1 MSLAFDALN
10 YRLMIQIMRHHFAHV
25 PFALGIAFLCS
36 CSSANDSEQI
46 ANGISA
52 EDGIRSLTQG
62 KVDYDA
68 TYRAAE
74 LGDSMAQYEL
84 GLYIIDQTHQVER
97 DILAALNESEKI
109 RVRMA
114 SPLLSDNGIRALQL
128 ELENALRTVDKLK
141 NNKFEDIAVA
151 AAWISKSSNNGNP
164 RAQYTLGL
172 FHLEGYGVQKDYVRA
187 FELFKI
193 LAYRGHVQAQ
203 IKLAAC
209 YENGLG
215 IAPDLV
221 QAYAFYNLS
230 LSGVGRAHQKLTE
243 LEKLMQPDEILKA
256 QARTQVIRSAIS
268 HRDGAVQERHRPKV
282 ADDASRQGA

>member
-1 MSLAFDALN
+1 
-10 YRLMIQIMRHHFAHV
+10 MIQIMRHHFAHI

-36 CSSANDSEQI
+36 CSSANDTAQI

-52 EDGIRSLTQG
+52 EDGIRSLAQG

-84 GLYIIDQTHQVER
+84 GLYIIDQTHLVER
-97 DILAALNESEKI
+97 DILTALEESEKI
-109 RVRMA
+109 RALMA
-114 SPLLSDNGIRALQL
+114 SPLLSDNGIRALKL
-128 ELENALRTVDKLK
+128 KLENVLRAVEKLK
-141 NNKFEDIAVA
+141 NHKFEDIAVA
-151 AAWISKSSNNGNP
+151 AAWIRKSSNNGNP

-172 FHLEGYGVQKDYVRA
+172 FHLEGYGVQKDYVQA
-187 FELFKI
+187 FELFKN

-209 YENGLG
+209 YENGIG

-230 LSGVGRAHQKLTE
+230 LSGAGWARQKLTE
-243 LEKLMQPDEILKA
+243 LEKIMQPDEILKA
-256 QARTQVIRSAIS
+256 QSRTQVIRSAIS
-268 HRDGAVQERHRPKV
+268 DLDGAVQDRHRPKV
-282 ADDASRQGA
+282 TDDASRQGA